1 MKNGKSEGTTEF
13 AHNDRPVL
21 AADKLEF
28 ENITSDIV
36 NKIKIIDNRFSF
48 TENNIN
54 LKLRLFILK
63 IIL

>member
-1 MKNGKSEGTTEF
+1 MKNGKSDGTTEF
-13 AHNDRPVL
+13 AHNDKPVF

-36 NKIKIIDNRFSF
+36 NKTKIIDNKFSF
-48 TENNIN
+48 TENNTN
-54 LKLRLFILK
+54 LKLLLFILK